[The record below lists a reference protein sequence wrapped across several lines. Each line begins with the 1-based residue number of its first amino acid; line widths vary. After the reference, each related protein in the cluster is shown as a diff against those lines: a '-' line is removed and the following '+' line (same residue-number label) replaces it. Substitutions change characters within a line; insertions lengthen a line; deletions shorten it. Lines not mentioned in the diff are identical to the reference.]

1 MHVGVVSHSDPD
13 YAFDLA
19 NALDRA
25 QVAVSLYLS
34 RRHVVA
40 TVNSADWPTER
51 VFEHGLLDATVKL
64 RLYQLPRIR
73 DPRSFAGVRKLSR
86 SMREDGIDVAHI
98 LVGGGEIWLAVLAHI
113 LRKSHDIPVAST
125 IIVPRPNPGE
135 YPPPFVQSAVNRLLT
150 HCSDAIIANGKNEVN
165 LVQELY
171 GVPERR
177 LCCVQLGPRT
187 TSARWATKTLPEEPG
202 TILFFGRIT
211 FYKGLDYL
219 VQAQPIIT
227 DQVPH
232 ARIIVAGRGEE
243 ELDRCRSMIQDDTRF
258 EIHDGFV
265 PNDMMAELF
274 QRASVVV
281 LPYRS
286 ASTSGVLMMA
296 YVFGKPVVATR
307 VGSLPEYVD
316 DGVTGLLVPPGNTAQ
331 LAEAVVRLLSDDA
344 LRHRMGAN
352 AKRRVAEE
360 QRKAAMQSLT
370 AYQRTISIHQ
380 GN

>member
-13 YAFDLA
+13 YGFDLA
-19 NALDRA
+19 NALDRV

-40 TVNSADWPTER
+40 TVNSADRPTDR
-51 VFEHGLLDATVKL
+51 VYECGLLDPTVRL
-64 RLYQLPRIR
+64 HLYQLPRIR
-73 DPRSFAGVRKLSR
+73 DPRSFVGVRRLSQ
-86 SMREDGIDVAHI
+86 SMREDHIDAAHI
-98 LVGGGEIWLAVLAHI
+98 LVGGGEVWLAVLAHL
-113 LRKSHDIPVAST
+113 LRRSHDIPVAST
-125 IIVPRPNPGE
+125 IIVPKPNPGE
-135 YPPPFVQSAVNRLLT
+135 YPPPSVQSAVNRLLT
-150 HCSDAIIANGKNEVN
+150 HCSDVIIANGRNEAS

-187 TSARWATKTLPEEPG
+187 TSARWATKTLPEVPG

-219 VQAQPIIT
+219 VRAQPIIT
-227 DQVPH
+227 SQVPH

-243 ELDRCRSMIQDDTRF
+243 ELGRCRSMMQDDSRF
-258 EIHDGFV
+258 EIRDGFIPSEV
-265 PNDMMAELF
+265 VAELF

-286 ASTSGVLMMA
+286 ASTSGVLMTA

-316 DGVTGLLVPPGNTAQ
+316 DGVTGLLVPPGDIAQ

-370 AYQRTISIHQ
+370 AYQRAISVHQ
-380 GN
+380 GG